1 MRKTMPVRE
10 HMRHL
15 PEEIDHREKLSS
27 AIQRMTAHHIRH
39 IPVMDGPKVFG
50 VLSRQDVQDA
60 WLRHGTSAR
69 DMRVGDVCTQGALTV
84 SPLATIPDVARQMV
98 AGGVTSA
105 LIVDE
110 GMLVGI
116 FTSMDALRVLAEL

>member
-1 MRKTMPVRE
+1 MPVRE
-10 HMRHL
+10 HMSHL
-15 PEEIDHREKLSS
+15 PEEIDHRERLSS
-27 AIQRMTAHHIRH
+27 AVRRMTEHHIRH

-50 VLSRQDVQDA
+50 ILSRQDVQEA
-60 WLRHGTSAR
+60 WLRHGAGAG
-69 DMRVGDVCTQGALTV
+69 DALVGDVCTQGALTV

-98 AGGVTSA
+98 ARGVTSA

-116 FTSMDALRVLAEL
+116 FTSMDALRVLAGL